1 MVKIGDEK
9 DATVSPARNNAAN
22 KEKTSLVRVEP
33 TSKSSSVSRLSS
45 LHEGKVENK
54 SVVGATHVEFTR
66 TKRRKGRRWEVFSCG
81 RLVNRRIFFIVCP
94 FNSVRERLFSS
105 CSKNLN
111 NNFPCIYCVSRL
123 RDIFVAEKNV
133 HVCIS
138 KPRIWN
144 KKNILLR
151 FIW

>member
-9 DATVSPARNNAAN
+9 NATVSPVRNDASN
-22 KEKTSLVRVEP
+22 KEKTSPVRVES

-45 LHEGKVENK
+45 LYEGKVGNK

-66 TKRRKGRRWEVFSCG
+66 TKRRMGGRWGVFSCG

-94 FNSVRERLFSS
+94 FNSVRGRLFSS
-105 CSKNLN
+105 CSENLN
-111 NNFPCIYCVSRL
+111 NNFPCIYCVSWL
-123 RDIFVAEKNV
+123 RDIFATEKNV

-138 KPRIWN
+138 KPRI
-144 KKNILLR
+144 
-151 FIW
+151 